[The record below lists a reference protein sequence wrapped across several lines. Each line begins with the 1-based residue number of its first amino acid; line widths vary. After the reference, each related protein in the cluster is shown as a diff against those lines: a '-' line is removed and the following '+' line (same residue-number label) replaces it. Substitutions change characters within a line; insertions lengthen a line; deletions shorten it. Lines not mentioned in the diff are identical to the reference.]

1 MKTSTILL
9 ITILMIFVFYI
20 INKKENLSNT
30 EKKTSEMLIPNCN
43 MLNGY
48 ELSKDNSKLN
58 NLSDTN
64 YFGDNGETCKN
75 TKGCVYNKQTQGCYY
90 DWINII

>member
-1 MKTSTILL
+1 MEFSTIL
-9 ITILMIFVFYI
+9 IIIVIILFVLYI

-43 MLNGY
+43 ILNGDY
-48 ELSKDNSKLN
+48 
-58 NLSDTN
+58 
-64 YFGDNGETCKN
+64 GETCTN
-75 TKGCVYNKQTQGCYY
+75 TKGCIYDKKTQGCYY